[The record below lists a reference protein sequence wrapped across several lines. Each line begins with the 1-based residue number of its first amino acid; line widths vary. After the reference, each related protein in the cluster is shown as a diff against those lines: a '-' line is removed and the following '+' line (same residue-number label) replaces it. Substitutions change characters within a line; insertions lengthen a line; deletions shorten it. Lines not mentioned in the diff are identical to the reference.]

1 MQDNTLSETIF
12 ELPGGLV
19 LEDGRRLSQ
28 VELRPL
34 TGHEEEWL
42 AAHTGT
48 PGAKTVTRLLS
59 TCLIELDGKPVN
71 YKQVQRLLV
80 GDRDYLML
88 QLRRIT
94 LGDRFRAVIVCPVC
108 DAKMDVD
115 FTTDEVP
122 IERHPQKEATYT
134 LDLDSEPERCRTVRF
149 RLPNGGDQEAVLGL
163 DIESAVDTLLD
174 RCLIDT
180 GGMPLSLAE
189 RNAVSNAMEQLAPEV
204 NLELELTCP
213 ECAHS
218 FVEPFDITAFFFQE
232 MRVNAHLLLREIHHL
247 AFYYHWNEVNILSLT
262 RERRRAYLALLSEA
276 LRQD

>member
-1 MQDNTLSETIF
+1 MQYTTLSKTTF

-19 LEDGRRLSQ
+19 LEDGRRLSR
-28 VELRPL
+28 VELQPL
-34 TGHEEEWL
+34 TGREEEWL
-42 AAHTGT
+42 AAHPGVS
-48 PGAKTVTRLLS
+48 GAKAVTRLLN
-59 TCLIELDGKPVN
+59 TCLLGPDGEPLDSR
-71 YKQVQRLLV
+71 QVLRLLV

-94 LGDRFRAVIVCPVC
+94 LGDRFHAVIVCPVC

-115 FTTDEVP
+115 FTADEVP
-122 IERHPQKEATYT
+122 IERRPQKEASYT
-134 LDLDSEPERCRTVRF
+134 LDMDSEPERYRMVRF

-163 DIESAVDTLLD
+163 DVENAVATLLD
-174 RCLIDT
+174 RCLMDT
-180 GGMPLSLAE
+180 GGMPLSLTE

-204 NLELELTCP
+204 NLELELICP
-213 ECAHS
+213 ECGHS